1 MQYQSFPGVRGG
13 SQSLPKL
20 VALRLPA
27 LAGKRFLDVG
37 CNEGYFCGYA
47 LREGAETVVGLDKSA
62 AAIQKAQRRFPQGQF
77 HRQSWESLPKGPFDV
92 VTLLSALH
100 YADDQEALVHRLMA
114 LLSDDGLLVLEIS
127 IAPDG
132 GDKWVKVKRSI
143 DERFF
148 PTRVK
153 LGTVLQD
160 YAWKVIGHSV
170 NQAGDPLQ
178 RYVVHVRKMR
188 PYAYLMM
195 ETPGSGKSTI
205 SRRLFK
211 QAKVPVVGGDRV
223 YLQVSEGKHEASE
236 ALRQA
241 VSEGFTTASID
252 KVTARVFEGGLAD
265 ELVDLWVKQA
275 GKHDF
280 ALDSYVPES
289 HREAVRDALF
299 RKGYF
304 PVDLNWTADADLMT
318 PARSIDKASDY
329 ETWLGKQARLDTQP
343 SLNVSR
349 LLPDALKPSIRWHLD
364 HPVSGQL
371 FVEDGAMKV
380 AGWVVTFGDY
390 QQLLQLYVETAR
402 GRRLFEF
409 DRSRKDVLNAVF
421 GSLEATPPF
430 WQDQPCGF
438 SFEVTKEDVNSGFE
452 IGLVVNQQS
461 IPLAQVSLE
470 GAGNGGSRRL
480 GARLFKQFR
489 KL

>member
-1 MQYQSFPGVRGG
+1 
-13 SQSLPKL
+13 
-20 VALRLPA
+20 
-27 LAGKRFLDVG
+27 
-37 CNEGYFCGYA
+37 
-47 LREGAETVVGLDKSA
+47 
-62 AAIQKAQRRFPQGQF
+62 
-77 HRQSWESLPKGPFDV
+77 
-92 VTLLSALH
+92 
-100 YADDQEALVHRLMA
+100 MA
-114 LLSDDGLLVLEIS
+114 LLSNDGLLVLEIS
-127 IAPDG
+127 IASEG
-132 GDKWVKVKRSI
+132 GDDWVKVKRSI

-148 PTRVK
+148 PTRAK
-153 LGTVLQD
+153 LGSMLQD

-223 YLQVSEGKHEASE
+223 YLQVSEGKHEASD

-241 VSEGFTTASID
+241 ISEGFTTASID
-252 KVTARVFEGGLAD
+252 KATTRVFESGLAD
-265 ELVDLWVKQA
+265 EIVDLWIKQA
-275 GKHDF
+275 GKQDF
-280 ALDSYVPES
+280 ALDSYVPEAHQKS
-289 HREAVRDALF
+289 VREALF

-304 PVDLNWTADADLMT
+304 PVDLNWSADAELMT
-318 PARSIDKASDY
+318 PSRSTKKASDY
-329 ETWLGKQARLDTQP
+329 ETWLGKQASLNTRP

-349 LLPDALKPSIRWHLD
+349 LLPHVLKPSIRWHLD

-371 FVEDGAMKV
+371 FVEDQTMKV
-380 AGWVVTFGDY
+380 AGWVVTFEDY

-421 GSLEATPPF
+421 GSLETTPPF

-438 SFEVTKEDVNSGFE
+438 SFEVTKEDVSSGFE
-452 IGLVVNQQS
+452 IGLVVSKQS
-461 IPLAQVSLE
+461 IPLARVSLPDVND
-470 GAGNGGSRRL
+470 GDSRRL
-480 GARLFKQFR
+480 GARLAKRLR
-489 KL
+489 KLKG